1 MLITFGRLNVAWMFL
16 WASHKNI
23 IYPFTTLFS
32 TQECLLLHKVYVQCV
47 HVLTCLQALVCAL
60 ADISSGDSPISNQ
73 RPTLKSIP
81 AMHSVSQSPL
91 WLFNTVQIAQ
101 FECWKCIRHQCPF
114 LHCIPS
120 RHYYINI
127 NLLKEQTKTDITWV

>member
-1 MLITFGRLNVAWMFL
+1 MLIIFGRLNVAWMFS
-16 WASHKNI
+16 WDSPQNI
-23 IYPFTTLFS
+23 IYPEHYF
-32 TQECLLLHKVYVQCV
+32 LHKNVYCYTRFMCQCLR
-47 HVLTCLQALVCAL
+47 VLTCLQALVCAL

-81 AMHSVSQSPL
+81 GMHSVSRSPL
-91 WLFNTVQIAQ
+91 WLYNTVQIAQ
-101 FECWKCIRHQCPF
+101 FECWKSVRHQCPF
-114 LHCIPS
+114 LHYIPS